1 VGRGRCPEQEG
12 LRLIRLMGI
21 RLAAVAVAAQLLV
34 ACGGSS
40 NVISTP
46 PSSNASKTTVTVFTT
61 QMISS
66 DDVIQIPLAGGTVVL
81 SQSIIGTN
89 PQNIVAQ
96 GITDQNGQV
105 SFNQLPANGQ
115 LCVSVE
121 HAATFVSKCRH
132 PFPAT
137 VTLLV
142 SASN

>member
-1 VGRGRCPEQEG
+1 LV
-12 LRLIRLMGI
+12 RLMGI
-21 RLAAVAVAAQLLV
+21 RLAVVAVAAQLLV

-40 NVISTP
+40 NIISTP
-46 PSSNASKTTVTVFTT
+46 PSHNSTTTTVTVFTT
-61 QMISS
+61 QMLSS
-66 DDVIQIPLAGGTVVL
+66 NDIIQVPLAGGTVTL

-89 PQNIVAQ
+89 PQNVIATGTTNQ
-96 GITDQNGQV
+96 AGQV
-105 SFNQLPANGQ
+105 AFNQLPANGQ

>member
-1 VGRGRCPEQEG
+1 MAKQEG
-12 LRLIRLMGI
+12 LRLIRLIGI
-21 RLAAVAVAAQLLV
+21 RLAAVVFAAQLL
-34 ACGGSS
+34 AGCGGSS
-40 NVISTP
+40 NVISSP

-66 DDVIQIPLAGGTVVL
+66 DNVIQVPLAGGTVVL
-81 SQSIIGTN
+81 SESIIGTN
-89 PQNIVAQ
+89 PQNEIAE
-96 GITDQNGQV
+96 GTTDQNGQV